1 MDFGSTGGIV
11 GGVAIIAFIAAT
23 WRYIRSFLGYLRSL
37 IIVEVD
43 LSTYSCFQEGMV
55 AYMKK
60 DLKHFVIS
68 PDKQFE
74 GHYQFIRK
82 YNRSKE
88 IAIEN
93 LYYKKYI
100 AFYNKCP
107 FLFSS
112 NFSFFSGGNGQ
123 SANGTQ
129 GSGAKIYYLRWTLDI
144 DSLIANAV
152 ETYNKNKVNEDNVDG
167 NIKRFEIIKY
177 YGEGSIHSRNSN
189 SNNHGLVSESP
200 KSDSWSGH
208 HLKSQIIIGGKRLIG
223 YEVSDLDR
231 GTKSEKSP
239 FDIYAY
245 PDHVMELVKEI
256 MLWKSSKDWYAE
268 RDIEW
273 RRGWLLHGKQG
284 TGKTTLIKGIG
295 QELDVPIILFDLASM
310 SNTEFN
316 NYWHQAKSY
325 GPCIVVFEDFDS
337 VFSKRENKLG
347 HQGGG
352 LSFDSILNCLSG
364 VDEANGVFLI
374 VTTNKVDE
382 IDEALGK
389 PLDCEGIISDST
401 RPGRIDKT
409 IKFGAM
415 GYREKRMIAAKMLK
429 DVDNIDIDDIIN
441 NTPEYTA
448 AQFKEKCTAIALEH
462 FWNSKNV
469 LGRSD
474 EIKIKQIEHNIVKEA
489 V

>member
-1 MDFGSTGGIV
+1 MDFGSTGGFISV
-11 GGVAIIAFIAAT
+11 VAMIAFIAAT
-23 WRYIRSFLGYLRSL
+23 WRYVRAFLGYLRSL

-43 LSTYSCFQEGMV
+43 LNTFACFQEGLI

-74 GHYQFIRK
+74 GHHQYIRK
-82 YNRSKE
+82 DNRSKS

-112 NFSFFSGGNGQ
+112 NFSFFGGGNN
-123 SANGTQ
+123 SSNNGDK
-129 GSGAKIYYLRWTLDI
+129 GSGAKIYYLRWALDI
-144 DSLIANAV
+144 DSLLANAV
-152 ETYNKNKVNEDNVDG
+152 ETYNKNKVNDDNLDEK
-167 NIKRFEIIKY
+167 IKRFEIIKY
-177 YGEGSIHSRNSN
+177 YGMGSIHSRNSD
-189 SNNHGLVSESP
+189 HAEPVSEGAIRPSNWGT
-200 KSDSWSGH
+200 S
-208 HLKSQIIIGGKRLIG
+208 HLKSEVIIGGKRLVG

-231 GTKSEKSP
+231 GIQSEKSP

-256 MLWKSSKDWYAE
+256 MLWKSSKKWYAE

-316 NYWHQAKSY
+316 HYWHKAKSY

-337 VFSKRENKLG
+337 VFSNRDNKLG

-389 PLDCEGIISDST
+389 PIDCDSIISDST

-415 GYREKRMIAAKMLK
+415 GDREKRVIATKMLK
-429 DVDNIDIDDIIN
+429 DIDNIDIDELIN
-441 NTPEYTA
+441 QTTGYTA
-448 AQFKEKCTAIALEH
+448 AQFKERCTSIALEH
-462 FWNSKNV
+462 FWNHNDV
-469 LGRSD
+469 VGESD
-474 EIKIKQIEHNIVKEA
+474 EIKIKQLEHNMVKEA
-489 V
+489 S